1 MRRGGIVSFPLSAG
15 MPGSRRGYSRAGAA
29 QAPLL
34 LLLLALAACS
44 GPSQANIVA
53 HGIATARASA
63 SPTHAP
69 TVTPPPIHP
78 GPPDSAVMATA
89 NWYLDHMSLDE
100 KLGQMMLVETVWTG
114 YNGDVDSMV
123 RGMHAGAM
131 IIYNQ
136 NINSAQQLKGY
147 LATIQANAT
156 IPLMVTMDEEGGV
169 VNRLLTIDGPQP
181 GAQDIAASGN
191 PNEAHALGVTLA
203 GDMKALG
210 VNTDLAP
217 VVDVRT
223 TPAAIEYTRLYGDD
237 PTTVERYAGA
247 FMQGLQQS
255 GVIACLKHW
264 PGIGSVTLDPHET
277 LPTIT
282 RSRSQLEST
291 EFATF
296 RSLLADQPGMV
307 MVTHVIVTAIDPNL
321 PATLSPALVTGVLR
335 DELGFNGV
343 VMTDSL
349 YMKGISLHYSL
360 GEAAVLSIIA
370 GDDLLEGAWDSG
382 SMAEMINAIKGAL
395 ASGRISTAR
404 IDDSVRRILE
414 LKARYGLLP
423 LRPYRPDTGASSD
436 SGTTA
441 FAVPTGLPA
450 DIALQDAR
458 WV

>member
-1 MRRGGIVSFPLSAG
+1 MRRGGIASIRPSAG
-15 MPGSRRGYSRAGAA
+15 RPGTRRGHSCAA
-29 QAPLL
+29 AAVAPLL
-34 LLLLALAACS
+34 LMLIALAACS
-44 GPSQANIVA
+44 GPAQANIVA
-53 HGIATARASA
+53 HGVATARPSP

-69 TVTPPPIHP
+69 STPPPPIHA

-100 KLGQMMLVETVWTG
+100 KLGQMMLIETVWTG
-114 YNGDVDSMV
+114 YNSDVDSMV

-131 IIYNQ
+131 IVYNQ

-147 LATIQANAT
+147 IATIQANAK

-181 GAQDIAASGN
+181 GAQDIAATGN
-191 PNEAHALGVTLA
+191 PNQAHALGVTLA

-237 PTTVERYAGA
+237 PATVDRYAGA

-282 RSRSQLEST
+282 RSRTQLEST

-296 RSLLADQPGMV
+296 RTLLADQPGMV
-307 MVTHVIVTAIDPNL
+307 MVTHVIVNAIDPNL
-321 PATLSPALVTGVLR
+321 PATLSPAMVTGVLR

-360 GEAAVLSIIA
+360 GEAAVMSIIA

-382 SMAEMINAIKGAL
+382 SMAVMINAIKGAI
-395 ASGRISTAR
+395 ASGRITTAR

-423 LRPYRPDTGASSD
+423 LRPYRPDPSAD
-436 SGTTA
+436 SGTGATA
-441 FAVPTGLPA
+441 FAAPTGLPA
-450 DIALQDAR
+450 DAALEDVR